1 MRFGIM
7 LKEKRLILKR
17 FGAGDRDR
25 TGGGRL
31 GILYNRRVIFIAT
44 AHKRASILK
53 NFMAFMSLYKVL
65 YRIVAFNIV
74 SL

>member
-7 LKEKRLILKR
+7 LKEKRLILRR

-25 TGGGRL
+25 TGGVRL
-31 GILYNRRVIFIAT
+31 GILYRRRVIFIAT
-44 AHKRASILK
+44 VRKRPSIFK
-53 NFMAFMSLYKVL
+53 NFMAFMTLYKVL
-65 YRIVAFNIV
+65 YRIVAFNIA